1 MARLRLAKARY
12 RPSIWLALGVTSS
25 SLLTAC
31 GSSQSDPGPG
41 GVSIEDAR
49 QLDEAAKK
57 LDSRTAPMPKPA
69 TPNKKISDKAS

>member
-12 RPSIWLALGVTSS
+12 RPLIWLALGATS

-31 GSSQSDPGPG
+31 GPSQSDPGPG

-57 LDSRTAPMPKPA
+57 LDSRTAPMPKSE
-69 TPNKKISDKAS
+69 TQDKKIPRKAP